1 MIGTVGPTQ
10 RIVEMP
16 TVNADGCNGDERK
29 RDDVLN
35 EFWAW
40 RVRESFRRTLW
51 NRNRRRSTRDG
62 SSRLR
67 G

>member
-16 TVNADGCNGDERK
+16 TVDADGYYGDECK

-35 EFWAW
+35 EFKAW
-40 RVRESFRRTLW
+40 RVCEILRRTLR